1 MESAD
6 WVFPAEPRSV
16 SQARLA
22 LAETV
27 RELPD
32 EHVEIAVLLTT
43 ELVMNAVLHGAGPVR
58 VHAAWGEGSV
68 RVEVDDQSAQLPV
81 LGEMDR
87 TASSGRGLRLVD
99 GLSSAWGVSPRETG
113 KTVWF
118 TL

>member
-6 WVFPAEPRSV
+6 WMFPAEPRSV

-27 RELPD
+27 RGLPD

-43 ELVMNAVLHGAGPVR
+43 ELVMNAVVHGAGPVG

-68 RVEVDDQSAQLPV
+68 LVEVDDQSAQLPA
-81 LGEMDR
+81 LREIDR

-99 GLSSAWGVSPRETG
+99 GLSSGWGVSPGETG

>member
-6 WVFPAEPRSV
+6 WVFPAESRSV

-22 LAETV
+22 LAGTM
-27 RELPD
+27 RGLPD
-32 EHVEIAVLLTT
+32 ERVQIAVLLTT
-43 ELVMNAVLHGAGPVR
+43 ELVMNAVVHGTGPVK

-68 RVEVDDQSAQLPV
+68 RVEVDDQSARLPA
-81 LGEMDR
+81 LREIDR

-99 GLSSAWGVSPRETG
+99 GLSNAWGVSPGETG

>member
-16 SQARLA
+16 SEARSA
-22 LAETV
+22 LAESV

-43 ELVMNAVLHGAGPVR
+43 ELVMNAIVHGTGPVR
-58 VHAAWGEGSV
+58 VHAAWGNGNV
-68 RVEVDDQSAQLPV
+68 RVEVDDQSAQLPA
-81 LGEMDR
+81 LREIDP

-99 GLSSAWGVSPRETG
+99 GLSSAWGVSPGETG